1 MRTGGRDYYDQY
13 FAPFNEENGYEAIQ
27 GLGDVAVNADFG
39 SVLVV
44 SGDTFLQVQYLSG
57 GFGSGD
63 EDAALAAELAG
74 KVVANLGG

>member
-1 MRTGGRDYYDQY
+1 MRPGVAGARTGLGRGGLRTDALDHPHYV
-13 FAPFNEENGYEAIQ
+13 APSG
-27 GLGDVAVNADFG
+27 G